1 MDYFN
6 EQLNKYEY
14 KLLKERESRR
24 EALADMIRMAEEAG
38 LYEAEAEL
46 YETIDVGEVDWNKTA
61 IQNMELNRQKTEVI
75 NRVRELHKEVDA
87 NDSVCGDPD
96 CCGEYIEDWTMC
108 ADCLSDYP
116 CPTIKIIDGEE

>member
-61 IQNMELNRQKTEVI
+61 IQNMELNRQKTEAI

-87 NDSVCGDPD
+87 NDSVCGDSD

-108 ADCLSDYP
+108 ADCWSDYP
-116 CPTIKIIDGEE
+116 CPTIKALDSE

>member
-1 MDYFN
+1 MN
-6 EQLNKYEY
+6 EQ
-14 KLLKERESRR
+14 ESRR

-75 NRVRELHKEVDA
+75 NRVRELHKPIIESNA
-87 NDSVCGDPD
+87 ACGDID
-96 CCGEYIEDWTMC
+96 CCGEYEEWELC
-108 ADCLSDYP
+108 ADCYCDYP